1 MVPSL
6 TSFGDFMLNQTFPHL
21 YLDEET
27 AVHAVCRLLM
37 KSNGGVFALAIQT
50 LQQSGQLPVQV
61 SNSFIQIGCFA
72 IIRGDYGRFDHHSIL
87 MEDLGFASHTPFY
100 QSWRDVVSVFDLGAM
115 HEWNTDPLN
124 LSGTQTETEQLLVDN
139 ILELD
144 RSLVADGWAGVPV

>member
-1 MVPSL
+1 
-6 TSFGDFMLNQTFPHL
+6 MLNQTFPHL

-61 SNSFIQIGCFA
+61 SNSFIQIGRFA

-87 MEDLGFASHTPFY
+87 MEELDFASHTPFY
-100 QSWRDVVSVFDLGAM
+100 DSWKDVVSVFDLGAM

-124 LSGTQTETEQLLVDN
+124 LSGTQTEAEELLVDN

-144 RSLVADGWAGVPV
+144 RSLVADGWAGVPA